1 MDKKNGTRHACCLE
15 KAIMQSPSWIYSYDA
30 MTSTILLTADYP
42 ERESSPMAW
51 SECIPNHHNRG
62 TEHTR
67 ISSSSPQ
74 SVVIFFTKFSTVWS
88 PQMWMVFARTPRRT
102 RDQPAPRSGS
112 PSIWISSM
120 THTYTHELSLFFIH
134 HSTDRYC
141 TSRQYMKYGLLAHL
155 WRSSDGTSAYTIP
168 QFQSAALFWYCCF
181 WGSYKPLQPTTS
193 TVHNKCHSTP
203 LSIPSIS
210 YFGLLQILNGLIR
223 LATIGSSLQA
233 SYRQILCTL
242 W

>member
-1 MDKKNGTRHACCLE
+1 MPWLVPYFWQLIIQRGNRLQWLE
-15 KAIMQSPSWIYSYDA
+15 ASVFLTIITEVLSILESPVH
-30 MTSTILLTADYP
+30 
-42 ERESSPMAW
+42 
-51 SECIPNHHNRG
+51 HHNRW
-62 TEHTR
+62 
-67 ISSSSPQ
+67 SSSLPSSQ
-74 SVVIFFTKFSTVWS
+74 RSDLRRCGWS
-88 PQMWMVFARTPRRT
+88 LHELQEEHATSQHLVRDLQAFGSHQWRTPILMSSRYSSYIIVPIDIAHLDST
-102 RDQPAPRSGS
+102 WNMGCLCISG
-112 PSIWISSM
+112 
-120 THTYTHELSLFFIH
+120 
-134 HSTDRYC
+134 
-141 TSRQYMKYGLLAHL
+141 GLLMVPQQYA
-155 WRSSDGTSAYTIP
+155 IP

>member
-1 MDKKNGTRHACCLE
+1 MPWLVPYFWQLIIQRGNRLQWLE
-15 KAIMQSPSWIYSYDA
+15 ASVFLTIITEALSILESPVH
-30 MTSTILLTADYP
+30 
-42 ERESSPMAW
+42 
-51 SECIPNHHNRG
+51 HHNRWSSSLPSSQRSDLRRCG
-62 TEHTR
+62 WSLHELQEEHATIQHLVRDLQAFGSHQWRTPILMSSLYSSYIIVPIDIAHLDSTWNMGCLR
-67 ISSSSPQ
+67 IS
-74 SVVIFFTKFSTVWS
+74 
-88 PQMWMVFARTPRRT
+88 
-102 RDQPAPRSGS
+102 G
-112 PSIWISSM
+112 
-120 THTYTHELSLFFIH
+120 
-134 HSTDRYC
+134 
-141 TSRQYMKYGLLAHL
+141 GLLMV
-155 WRSSDGTSAYTIP
+155 P
-168 QFQSAALFWYCCF
+168 QQYAILQFRSAALFWYCCF

>member
-1 MDKKNGTRHACCLE
+1 MPWLVPYFWQLIIQRGNRLQWLE
-15 KAIMQSPSWIYSYDA
+15 ASVFLTIITEALSILESPVH
-30 MTSTILLTADYP
+30 
-42 ERESSPMAW
+42 
-51 SECIPNHHNRG
+51 HHNRWSSSLPSSQRSDLRRCG
-62 TEHTR
+62 WSLHELQEEHATSQHLVRDLQAFGSHQWRTPILMSSRYSSYIIVPIDIAHLNSTWNMGCLR
-67 ISSSSPQ
+67 IS
-74 SVVIFFTKFSTVWS
+74 
-88 PQMWMVFARTPRRT
+88 
-102 RDQPAPRSGS
+102 G
-112 PSIWISSM
+112 
-120 THTYTHELSLFFIH
+120 
-134 HSTDRYC
+134 
-141 TSRQYMKYGLLAHL
+141 GLLMVPQQYAIL
-155 WRSSDGTSAYTIP
+155 

>member
-1 MDKKNGTRHACCLE
+1 MSWLVPYFWQLIIQRGNRLQWLE
-15 KAIMQSPSWIYSYDA
+15 ASVFLTIITEALNIFESPVH
-30 MTSTILLTADYP
+30 
-42 ERESSPMAW
+42 
-51 SECIPNHHNRG
+51 HHNRW
-62 TEHTR
+62 
-67 ISSSSPQ
+67 SSSLPSSQ
-74 SVVIFFTKFSTVWS
+74 RSDLRRCGWS
-88 PQMWMVFARTPRRT
+88 LHELQEEHATSQHLVRDLQAFGSHQWRTPILMSSRYSSYIIVPIDIAHLNST
-102 RDQPAPRSGS
+102 WNMGCLCISG
-112 PSIWISSM
+112 
-120 THTYTHELSLFFIH
+120 
-134 HSTDRYC
+134 
-141 TSRQYMKYGLLAHL
+141 GLLMVPQQYA
-155 WRSSDGTSAYTIP
+155 IP

-210 YFGLLQILNGLIR
+210 YFGLLQILNGLIC

>member
-1 MDKKNGTRHACCLE
+1 MPWLVPYFWQLIIQRGNRLQWLE
-15 KAIMQSPSWIYSYDA
+15 ASVFLTIITEALSILESPVH
-30 MTSTILLTADYP
+30 
-42 ERESSPMAW
+42 
-51 SECIPNHHNRG
+51 HHNRW
-62 TEHTR
+62 
-67 ISSSSPQ
+67 SSSLPSSQ
-74 SVVIFFTKFSTVWS
+74 RSDLRRCGWS
-88 PQMWMVFARTPRRT
+88 LHELQEEHATSQHLVRDLQAFGSHQWRTPILMSSRYSSYIIVPIDIAHLNST
-102 RDQPAPRSGS
+102 WNMGCLCISG
-112 PSIWISSM
+112 
-120 THTYTHELSLFFIH
+120 
-134 HSTDRYC
+134 
-141 TSRQYMKYGLLAHL
+141 GLLMVPQQYA
-155 WRSSDGTSAYTIP
+155 IP

>member
-1 MDKKNGTRHACCLE
+1 MPWLVPYFWQLIIQRGNRLQWLE
-15 KAIMQSPSWIYSYDA
+15 ASVFLTIITEALSILESPVH
-30 MTSTILLTADYP
+30 
-42 ERESSPMAW
+42 
-51 SECIPNHHNRG
+51 HHNRWSSSLPSSQRSDLRRCG
-62 TEHTR
+62 WSLHELQEEHATSQHLVRDLQAFGSHQWRTPILMSSRYSSYIIVPIDIAHLDSTWNMGCLR
-67 ISSSSPQ
+67 ISGCLLMVPQ
-74 SVVIFFTKFSTVWS
+74 
-88 PQMWMVFARTPRRT
+88 
-102 RDQPAPRSGS
+102 
-112 PSIWISSM
+112 
-120 THTYTHELSLFFIH
+120 
-134 HSTDRYC
+134 
-141 TSRQYMKYGLLAHL
+141 QYA
-155 WRSSDGTSAYTIP
+155 IP

-223 LATIGSSLQA
+223 LATIGSSLQT

>member
-1 MDKKNGTRHACCLE
+1 MPWLVPYFWQLIIQRGNRLQWLE
-15 KAIMQSPSWIYSYDA
+15 ASVFLTIITEALSILESPVH
-30 MTSTILLTADYP
+30 
-42 ERESSPMAW
+42 
-51 SECIPNHHNRG
+51 HHNRWSSSLPSSQRSDLRRCG
-62 TEHTR
+62 WSLHELQEEHATSQHLVRDLQAFGSHQWRTPILMSSRYSSYIIVPIDIAHLDSTWNMGCLR
-67 ISSSSPQ
+67 IS
-74 SVVIFFTKFSTVWS
+74 
-88 PQMWMVFARTPRRT
+88 
-102 RDQPAPRSGS
+102 G
-112 PSIWISSM
+112 
-120 THTYTHELSLFFIH
+120 
-134 HSTDRYC
+134 
-141 TSRQYMKYGLLAHL
+141 GLLMVPQQYA
-155 WRSSDGTSAYTIP
+155 IP

>member
-1 MDKKNGTRHACCLE
+1 MPWLVPYFWQLIIQRGNRLQWLE
-15 KAIMQSPSWIYSYDA
+15 ASVFLTIITEALSILESPVH
-30 MTSTILLTADYP
+30 
-42 ERESSPMAW
+42 
-51 SECIPNHHNRG
+51 HHNRWSSSLPSSQRSDLRRCG
-62 TEHTR
+62 WSLHELQEEHATSQHLVRDLQAFGSHQWRTPILMSSLYSSYVIVPIDIAHLDSTWNMGCLR
-67 ISSSSPQ
+67 IS
-74 SVVIFFTKFSTVWS
+74 
-88 PQMWMVFARTPRRT
+88 
-102 RDQPAPRSGS
+102 G
-112 PSIWISSM
+112 
-120 THTYTHELSLFFIH
+120 
-134 HSTDRYC
+134 
-141 TSRQYMKYGLLAHL
+141 GLLMVPQQYA
-155 WRSSDGTSAYTIP
+155 IP

-210 YFGLLQILNGLIR
+210 YFGLLQILNGLIC

>member
-1 MDKKNGTRHACCLE
+1 MPWLVPYFWQLIIQRGNRLQWLE
-15 KAIMQSPSWIYSYDA
+15 ASVFLTIITEALSILESPVH
-30 MTSTILLTADYP
+30 
-42 ERESSPMAW
+42 
-51 SECIPNHHNRG
+51 HHNRWSSSLPSSQPSDLRRCG
-62 TEHTR
+62 WSLHELQEEHATSQHLVRDLQAFGSHQWRTPILMSSRYSSYIIVPIDIAHLDSTWNMGCLR
-67 ISSSSPQ
+67 IS
-74 SVVIFFTKFSTVWS
+74 
-88 PQMWMVFARTPRRT
+88 
-102 RDQPAPRSGS
+102 G
-112 PSIWISSM
+112 
-120 THTYTHELSLFFIH
+120 
-134 HSTDRYC
+134 
-141 TSRQYMKYGLLAHL
+141 GLLMVPQQYA
-155 WRSSDGTSAYTIP
+155 IP

>member
-1 MDKKNGTRHACCLE
+1 MPWLVPYFWQLIIQRGNRLQWLE
-15 KAIMQSPSWIYSYDA
+15 ASVFLTIITEALSILESPVH
-30 MTSTILLTADYP
+30 
-42 ERESSPMAW
+42 
-51 SECIPNHHNRG
+51 HHNRWSSSLPSSQRSDLRRCG
-62 TEHTR
+62 WSLHELQEEHATIQHLVRDLQAFGSHQWRTPILMSSRYSSYIIVPIDIAHLDSTWNMGCLR
-67 ISSSSPQ
+67 ISGCLLMVPQ
-74 SVVIFFTKFSTVWS
+74 
-88 PQMWMVFARTPRRT
+88 
-102 RDQPAPRSGS
+102 
-112 PSIWISSM
+112 
-120 THTYTHELSLFFIH
+120 
-134 HSTDRYC
+134 
-141 TSRQYMKYGLLAHL
+141 QYA
-155 WRSSDGTSAYTIP
+155 IP

-223 LATIGSSLQA
+223 LATIGSSLQT

>member
-1 MDKKNGTRHACCLE
+1 MPWLVPYFWQLIIQRGNRLQWLE
-15 KAIMQSPSWIYSYDA
+15 ASVFLTIITEALSILESPVH
-30 MTSTILLTADYP
+30 
-42 ERESSPMAW
+42 
-51 SECIPNHHNRG
+51 HHNRWSSSLPSSQRSDLRRCG
-62 TEHTR
+62 WSLHELQEEHATSQHLVRDLQAFGSHQWRTPILMSSRYSSYIIVPIDIAHLDSTWNMGCLR
-67 ISSSSPQ
+67 ISGCLLMVPQ
-74 SVVIFFTKFSTVWS
+74 
-88 PQMWMVFARTPRRT
+88 
-102 RDQPAPRSGS
+102 
-112 PSIWISSM
+112 
-120 THTYTHELSLFFIH
+120 
-134 HSTDRYC
+134 
-141 TSRQYMKYGLLAHL
+141 QYA
-155 WRSSDGTSAYTIP
+155 IP

>member
-1 MDKKNGTRHACCLE
+1 MPWLVPYFWQLIIQRGNRLQWLE
-15 KAIMQSPSWIYSYDA
+15 ASVFLTIITEALSILESPVH
-30 MTSTILLTADYP
+30 
-42 ERESSPMAW
+42 
-51 SECIPNHHNRG
+51 HHNRW
-62 TEHTR
+62 
-67 ISSSSPQ
+67 SSSLPSSQ
-74 SVVIFFTKFSTVWS
+74 RSDLRRCGWS
-88 PQMWMVFARTPRRT
+88 LHELQEEHATSQHLVRDLQAFGSHQWRTP
-102 RDQPAPRSGS
+102 
-112 PSIWISSM
+112 ILMSS
-120 THTYTHELSLFFIH
+120 
-134 HSTDRYC
+134 RY
-141 TSRQYMKYGLLAHL
+141 SSYIIVPIDIAHL
-155 WRSSDGTSAYTIP
+155 NSTWNMGCLCISGGLVMVPQQYAIL

>member
-1 MDKKNGTRHACCLE
+1 MPWLVPYFWQLIIQRGNRLQWLE
-15 KAIMQSPSWIYSYDA
+15 ASVFLTIITEALSILESPVH
-30 MTSTILLTADYP
+30 
-42 ERESSPMAW
+42 
-51 SECIPNHHNRG
+51 HHNRWSSSLPSSQRSDLRRCG
-62 TEHTR
+62 WSLHELQEEHATSQHLVRDLQAFGSHQWRTPILMSSRYSSYVIVPIDIAHLDSTWNMGCLR
-67 ISSSSPQ
+67 IS
-74 SVVIFFTKFSTVWS
+74 
-88 PQMWMVFARTPRRT
+88 
-102 RDQPAPRSGS
+102 G
-112 PSIWISSM
+112 
-120 THTYTHELSLFFIH
+120 
-134 HSTDRYC
+134 
-141 TSRQYMKYGLLAHL
+141 GLLMVPQQYA
-155 WRSSDGTSAYTIP
+155 IP